1 MVIFFVLN
9 FAIEIPFLF
18 QVFNT
23 DSDNMQDV
31 TFEILAAGSTLSIWI
46 TLSGLCHRFTHET
59 KILSV
64 QNRNW

>member
-23 DSDNMQDV
+23 DRDNMQDV

-46 TLSGLCHRFTHET
+46 TLSGLCQHFTHET